1 MDCKE
6 DVLDRA
12 SFVKQIIDLTMI
24 VSENRKNCCFA
35 IEGEWGSGKSFVLE
49 KIQEYLDKEKAEGR
63 DRFFTVRYDCW
74 EYDYYEEPVVA
85 IISVLKDVLD
95 SYLNLIPEGAKS
107 FLLDTAKNMITKAGV
122 GILKSK
128 LGVDIGEYIGES
140 KSDAEL
146 YDQYFGFREA
156 IETVRNGI
164 KEIAKDQTVVII
176 VDELDRCLPT
186 YAIKVLERIHHIFN
200 GLENVVVIIAMEK
213 KQIEN
218 SLHQIYGEE
227 IDANRYLKK
236 IISFSVKLDNGSARN
251 FIAKYPS
258 FMDMFDIQE
267 NDEMESFLRT
277 ITSGL
282 DIRTQEKIFEKA
294 ESMHRLVAT
303 SEKMNSEIL
312 VFEILTLCIKEK
324 MKIVDMGWISE
335 AKRYLNVEREVGTE
349 YYQSIKSYADNFRK
363 YSPST
368 INGSHFCKSSDFIE
382 MLIFIIAGLK
392 NKYESGYCGVYYC
405 NDEKIEEE
413 INFAKK
419 IYNLLTI

>member
-49 KIQEYLDKEKAEGR
+49 KIQECLDKEKAEGR

-128 LGVDIGEYIGES
+128 LGVDIGERIGES

-200 GLENVVVIIAMEK
+200 GLENVVAIIAMEK

-218 SLHQIYGEE
+218 SLHQIYGEGM
-227 IDANRYLKK
+227 DVDQYLKK
-236 IISFSVKLDNGSARN
+236 FISFSVKLDNGSARN

-258 FMDMFDIQE
+258 FMEMFDIQE
-267 NDEMESFLRT
+267 NDEMESFLNT
-277 ITSGL
+277 ITLGL

-294 ESMHRLVAT
+294 ENMHRLAAT

-312 VFEILTLCIKEK
+312 AFEILTLCIKEK
-324 MKIVDMGWISE
+324 MKIVDIEWVSE
-335 AKRYLNVEREVGTE
+335 GTDYPDIERMVGSK
-349 YYQSIKSYADNFRK
+349 YFQSIRAYAENIRK
-363 YSPST
+363 HSPIT
-368 INGSHFCKSSDFIE
+368 GNGRCFCKSSNFIE
-382 MLIFIIAGLK
+382 MLIFVIAGLK
-392 NKYESGYCGVYYC
+392 NEYGYGYCGVYYC
-405 NDEKIEEE
+405 NDEKVEEE